1 MGALDKLAK
10 PAETRGSDIFDIDA
24 LPEDNRVAFNLL
36 FFNLKNGW
44 ATPFGLMLLM
54 SAGIATLGLSEDS
67 AATVIGA
74 MIVAPLGQPILA
86 LGASVAIGWPQQM
99 MKMLAVVALG
109 AAAVVAT
116 GFLLNMLLPP
126 ATGSSQVLTR
136 TAPDLRDLGIAVFAA
151 VAGAYGYYRSEFSS
165 VLAGVAIAVALVP
178 PLCVAGM
185 MLEED
190 KLILAYGAFLLFL
203 TNFAGITLASL
214 LVFFLTGSVA
224 APERRCWFIG
234 GAIATLVFAAILLGP
249 LAANFDRVAG
259 PANDRASLY
268 RSVSTVLDRYPGEG
282 NIVSLSLVGSDLRI
296 TVDHLSG
303 DPARI
308 ATLTSEIERSTQFQV
323 EIVAQ

>member
-36 FFNLKNGW
+36 FFNLKDGW
-44 ATPFGLMLLM
+44 VMPFALMLLM

-86 LGASVAIGWPQQM
+86 LGAAVAIGWLQQM
-99 MKMLAVVALG
+99 GRMLAIVILG
-109 AAAVVAT
+109 AIGVVAT
-116 GFLLNMLLPP
+116 GYLLHTMLPP

-136 TAPDLRDLGIAVFAA
+136 TAPDLRDLGIAIFAA

-178 PLCVAGM
+178 PLCVTGM
-185 MLEED
+185 MLHED
-190 KLILAYGAFLLFL
+190 KLILAYGSFLLFL
-203 TNFAGITLASL
+203 TNFAGITLSSL

-224 APERRCWFIG
+224 APEPRRWFIG
-234 GAIATLVFAAILLGP
+234 GAIATLVFAVALLGP
-249 LAANFDRVAG
+249 LTANFDKIAK
-259 PANDRASLY
+259 PASDRASLY
-268 RSVSTVLDRYPGEG
+268 QSVSAVLHRYP
-282 NIVSLSLVGSDLRI
+282 
-296 TVDHLSG
+296 
-303 DPARI
+303 
-308 ATLTSEIERSTQFQV
+308 
-323 EIVAQ
+323 